1 MIDMISKKFVKTR
14 SLQYLGRY
22 LHNLKR
28 QIPIAILSL
37 VWAFQVF
44 TGVAIASE
52 VIDLPDLTPDDRTWV
67 IDFAN
72 VISSS
77 TEKTTS
83 ELLEKLELDTGNQ
96 VRFVTVQRIDFGQP
110 ASEFVSELFDKW
122 FVTPEQRANQTLVLL
137 ATEDHR
143 VAIKTGEAVDKLISS
158 EIVNSVAAETML
170 FPSQKSNYNQAVTDG
185 MNRLIPVL
193 SGLADPGAP
202 VIVAE
207 TDLSIKPAEIKTE
220 PLSAGL
226 IVGGFLIAATVIPM
240 VTYYWFQNQS

>member
-1 MIDMISKKFVKTR
+1 M
-14 SLQYLGRY
+14 
-22 LHNLKR
+22 NLKMNLQLAELR
-28 QIPIAILSL
+28 KIGL
-37 VWAFQVF
+37 VLWSWVLAFHMF

-52 VIDLPDLTPDDRTWV
+52 VAELPDLTADDRTWV

-77 TEKTTS
+77 VERSATDTLEQFATT
-83 ELLEKLELDTGNQ
+83 TGNQ

-110 ASEFVSELFDKW
+110 AQEFAAELFAKW
-122 FVTPEQRANQTLVLL
+122 FPTAEQQAKQTLVLL

-143 VAIKTGEAVDKLISS
+143 VAIKTGNAINQLIAP
-158 EIVNSVAAETML
+158 EILTSVAEETIL
-170 FPSQKSNYNQAVTDG
+170 FPAQKSNFNQALTDG
-185 MNRLIPVL
+185 MTRLVAVL

-202 VIVAE
+202 VVVAE

-220 PLSAGL
+220 PMSAGL

>member
-1 MIDMISKKFVKTR
+1 MGQQNMTFKKFIKKFIWQR
-14 SLQYLGRY
+14 
-22 LHNLKR
+22 
-28 QIPIAILSL
+28 ILITTL
-37 VWAFQVF
+37 TLLWTFQVF
-44 TGVAIASE
+44 SGVAIASE

-77 TEKTTS
+77 TENSTVET
-83 ELLEKLELDTGNQ
+83 LEKLATETGNQ

-122 FVTPEQRANQTLVLL
+122 FTTPEQRAKQTLILL

-143 VAIKTGEAVDKLISS
+143 VAIKTGADVDKLVSK
-158 EIVNSVAAETML
+158 EIAESVAAETML

-185 MNRLIPVL
+185 MNRLVAVL
-193 SGLADPGAP
+193 SGLVDPGPP
-202 VIVAE
+202 VIVAQ
-207 TDLSIKPAEIKTE
+207 TDISIKPAEIKTE
-220 PLSAGL
+220 PVSASI
-226 IVGGFLIAATVIPM
+226 IVGGFLLAATIIPM

>member
-1 MIDMISKKFVKTR
+1 MTFKKFIKKFIWQR
-14 SLQYLGRY
+14 ML
-22 LHNLKR
+22 
-28 QIPIAILSL
+28 IPILTM

-44 TGVAIASE
+44 SGVAIASE

-77 TEKTTS
+77 TEKSTVET
-83 ELLEKLELDTGNQ
+83 LEKLATETGNQ

-122 FVTPEQRANQTLVLL
+122 FTSPEQRAKQTLILL

-143 VAIKTGEAVDKLISS
+143 VAIKTGADVDKLVSK
-158 EIVNSVAAETML
+158 EIAESVAAETML

-185 MNRLIPVL
+185 MNRLVVVL
-193 SGLADPGAP
+193 SGLADPGPP

-220 PLSAGL
+220 PVSASI
-226 IVGGFLIAATVIPM
+226 IVVGFLLAATIIPM

>member
-1 MIDMISKKFVKTR
+1 
-14 SLQYLGRY
+14 
-22 LHNLKR
+22 
-28 QIPIAILSL
+28 
-37 VWAFQVF
+37 
-44 TGVAIASE
+44 VAIASE

-77 TEKTTS
+77 TENSTVET
-83 ELLEKLELDTGNQ
+83 LEKLATETGNQ

-122 FVTPEQRANQTLVLL
+122 FTTPEQRAKQTLILL

-143 VAIKTGEAVDKLISS
+143 VAIKTGADVDKLVSK
-158 EIVNSVAAETML
+158 EIAESVAAETML

-185 MNRLIPVL
+185 MNRLVAVL
-193 SGLADPGAP
+193 SGLVDPGPP
-202 VIVAE
+202 VIVAQ
-207 TDLSIKPAEIKTE
+207 TDISIKPAEIKTE
-220 PLSAGL
+220 RVSASI
-226 IVGGFLIAATVIPM
+226 IVGGFLLAATIIPM

>member
-1 MIDMISKKFVKTR
+1 LQMGQQNMTFKKFIKKFIWQR
-14 SLQYLGRY
+14 
-22 LHNLKR
+22 
-28 QIPIAILSL
+28 ILITTL
-37 VWAFQVF
+37 TLLWTFQVF
-44 TGVAIASE
+44 SGVAIASE

-77 TEKTTS
+77 TENSTV
-83 ELLEKLELDTGNQ
+83 EMLEKLATETGNQ

-110 ASEFVSELFDKW
+110 VSEFVSELFDKW
-122 FVTPEQRANQTLVLL
+122 FTTPEQRAKQTLILL

-143 VAIKTGEAVDKLISS
+143 VAIKTGADVDKLVSK
-158 EIVNSVAAETML
+158 EIAESVAAETML

-185 MNRLIPVL
+185 MNRLVAVL
-193 SGLADPGAP
+193 SGLVDPGPP

-220 PLSAGL
+220 PVSASI
-226 IVGGFLIAATVIPM
+226 IVGGFLLAATIIPM
-240 VTYYWFQNQS
+240 VTYYWFQNQA